1 MNSLPPPYIVH
12 SAGQVPSCDAETLPR
27 YTSRAR
33 RATLAHPLVRRE
45 PTEHVFQLV
54 DGRRAWAILKLH
66 SSAKSAKSIP
76 TFYEKENITGTL
88 EIDAE
93 KGDSSIRSITIEIT
107 GRIITSARVE
117 DNHTFLTVIHPIWS
131 KSPDAPRA
139 TSPSEGTTG
148 SKLVGKCTWPLSIP
162 LPRTVNEVGEDAEP
176 YPLPETFREM
186 DMHASVQYELVVH
199 VARGKLRAD
208 HWIRA
213 PFAYVPSSRPGP
225 ISELRQFAYEQSLP
239 TPGPD
244 VDPQGWS
251 LPRGAVTRGL
261 VFRSREAEVHC
272 SLSLANPL
280 CYTRGYTIPCFLKL
294 SSRDSQALDWVANP
308 SSIQVGLRRTVK
320 YYIAATFGR
329 TDVAW
334 KEYSKDIC
342 FATWRPSRT
351 LQGDTNTFYLEGEI
365 RLPKDL
371 KPSSKMGRF
380 SISYS
385 VDLYPFDLT
394 GFQGSEDVDFLLSE
408 PVEIVTMRA
417 KASQH
422 ALYCPPPAYD
432 H

>member
-1 MNSLPPPYIVH
+1 MNGLPPPYIVRG
-12 SAGQVPSCDAETLPR
+12 SGQVPSSGTETLPR
-27 YTSRAR
+27 YTSR

-54 DGRRAWAILKLH
+54 DGRRAWATLKLY

-76 TFYEKENITGTL
+76 TFYEKEKITGTL

-93 KGDSSIRSITIEIT
+93 KGDSSIRAVTIEVT

-117 DNHTFLTVIHPIWS
+117 DNHTFLTVTHPIWN
-131 KSPDAPRA
+131 KSSDVLRAPA
-139 TSPSEGTTG
+139 TSQGTTG
-148 SKLVGKCTWPLSIP
+148 SKLVGRCTWPFSVP
-162 LPRTVNEVGEDAEP
+162 LPRTVNQMGRDAESHS
-176 YPLPETFREM
+176 LPETFRES
-186 DMHASVQYELVVH
+186 DMHASVQYELTVH

-208 HWIRA
+208 NWIRA
-213 PFAYVPSSRPGP
+213 TFAYVPSSRPGP
-225 ISELRQFAYEQSLP
+225 MSELRRLAFENNLP

-251 LPRGAVTRGL
+251 LSRSTVTRGL

-280 CYTRGYTIPCFLKL
+280 CYTRGSVIPCFLKL

-308 SSIQVGLRRTVK
+308 NSVQLGLRRTVR

-342 FATWRPSRT
+342 TATWRPSRT
-351 LQGDTNTFYLEGEI
+351 LQGDEDSFYLEGEI

-394 GFQGSEDVDFLLSE
+394 GFQSSEDVEFLLSE
-408 PVEIVTMRA
+408 PIEIVTMHPKSSRY
-417 KASQH
+417 ASFS
-422 ALYCPPPAYD
+422 PPPAYD
-432 H
+432 Y